1 MPNLVAGE
9 VLFILNRRKN
19 MSANFELNA
28 SLRQDK
34 GKGASRRLRR
44 DNKVPAVIYGGG
56 SDPVSLLL
64 DHDKVMHSLENE
76 AFYSHILDVKVDGKA
91 EKAVLKDLQRH
102 PYRRAILHLDLL
114 RVNENEKLRMHVPLH
129 FIGADVAPGVKTSG
143 GVVSHLIKDVEVS
156 CLPKDLPE
164 FIEADL
170 SNMNLNETLHL
181 SDLKLASGI
190 ELVELSHGE
199 DHDQPVVSIHLSRVA
214 VEVDEVANEG
224 EGEGEDAA
232 AGEGETSSEE

>member
-1 MPNLVAGE
+1 MGV
-9 VLFILNRRKN
+9 
-19 MSANFELNA
+19 SFELNA

-44 DNKVPAVIYGGG
+44 DNKVPGVIYGGS
-56 SDPVSLLL
+56 SDPVSLML

-76 AFYSHILDVKVDGKA
+76 AFYSHILDINIDGKV
-91 EKAVLKDLQRH
+91 EQAVLKDLQRH
-102 PYRRAILHLDLL
+102 PYRLTVLHLDLL

-143 GVVSHLIKDVEVS
+143 GIVSHLIKDVEVS

-170 SNMNLNETLHL
+170 SSMELNETLHL
-181 SDLKLASGI
+181 SDLKLASGV

-199 DHDQPVVSIHLSRVA
+199 GHDQPVVSIHLSRVA
-214 VEVDEVANEG
+214 VEVDEVES